1 MVPESKRIRI
11 QRFGHSSIEMPFMA
25 GASGKGAVRQNGDLT
40 QTRRPIE
47 TMLDRLP
54 SRPLYPVD
62 AEVVW
67 FNESK
72 CFGSVKLLDGAESYL
87 HPARSKR
94 PDRPLRVRPVDARQ
108 CQMASSWVWSVAGP
122 IYCLP
127 LMPGER

>member
-40 QTRRPIE
+40 QTRRPFE

-87 HPARSKR
+87 HTRALEAAGSSSPGSAGRRSSMPNGFIVGVER
-94 PDRPLRVRPVDARQ
+94 GRADL
-108 CQMASSWVWSVAGP
+108 
-122 IYCLP
+122 LP
-127 LMPGER
+127 TAYAW